1 VQELEP
7 LQTGLPSAAA
17 VLTPLGSVVSLGA
30 DRSDQSGHASASTLV
45 PPGHATVAKRGG
57 SSARPPKPSDCIAST
72 GVPLAA
78 SRCHHLGKRRDDGDD
93 GNDELMMENN
103 ILEIWRAMFSF
114 LDRHNIPLPA
124 CLLFV
129 VGLLLLILGISNGF
143 ELFGAHFHS
152 IFDQYRQ
159 SSVLFGVLSMIVSL
173 AWMWSAGSR
182 RPPADH
188 PVVNGDHPRESG
200 LSNKL
205 EKEFENEV
213 FKFLLDIFQS
223 HLDSEL
229 QRMAIDALQDFRQN
243 QESDLPTCFLCSL
256 QASDYLP
263 EIMQTSIFAIR
274 DVGTSRRL
282 DVSHYF
288 PTLSQPTR
296 NSLSLDLGIGD
307 IGKPIGLAGK
317 AYCLGSPIKLFYNQE
332 FTQAFVSEA
341 VGDFKVNDIFPDFIP
356 LKGVAGVAKAAK
368 YSSTAVLP
376 FNLSL
381 TAQSYVICLDSRR
394 QDAFVGTDRD
404 DRLKSIV
411 RYICIS
417 LEVQL
422 FIDHLR
428 HASRPRGDGP

>member
-1 VQELEP
+1 
-7 LQTGLPSAAA
+7 
-17 VLTPLGSVVSLGA
+17 
-30 DRSDQSGHASASTLV
+30 
-45 PPGHATVAKRGG
+45 
-57 SSARPPKPSDCIAST
+57 
-72 GVPLAA
+72 
-78 SRCHHLGKRRDDGDD
+78 
-93 GNDELMMENN
+93 METS
-103 ILEIWRAMFSF
+103 ILEIWRAGFSL

-124 CLLFV
+124 CLLFA

-173 AWMWSAGSR
+173 AWMWRAGSR
-182 RPPADH
+182 RPPADD
-188 PVVNGDHPRESG
+188 PAINGDHPTESR
-200 LSNKL
+200 LSNNL

-229 QRMAIDALQDFRQN
+229 QRMAIDALQDFRQYK
-243 QESDLPTCFLCSL
+243 ESDLPTCFLCSL

-274 DVGTSRRL
+274 DVVTSRRL
-282 DVSHYF
+282 EISHYF
-288 PTLSQPTR
+288 PALSQLTLK
-296 NSLSLDLGIGD
+296 SLSLDLGTAD
-307 IGKPIGLAGK
+307 IEKPIGLAGK
-317 AYCLGSPIKLFYNQE
+317 AYCLGSPVKLFYNQE
-332 FTQAFVSEA
+332 FTQAFVAEA
-341 VGDFKVNDIFPDFIP
+341 VGDFKANDLFPDFIA

-368 YSSTAVLP
+368 YAATAVLP
-376 FNLSL
+376 FNLNL
-381 TAQSYVICLDSRR
+381 MAQSYVICLDSRR
-394 QDAFVGTDRD
+394 QDAFIGTDRD

-428 HASRPRGDGP
+428 RTSKQQEDRQ